1 MPKSTDFIDFD
12 QFRRNWPQSYNQ
24 SIESIMQLEQKLLVD
39 RLEANAYIGSSIEV
53 TDNTGRLLVQAKEEL
68 DTTLRSVQNLSERV
82 SQLHDIKQLHQE
94 WTKFAMKLLQNENKL
109 TNDRM
114 SVLSAALGK
123 LSVRVERL
131 SRPSLLKRVK
141 GKVISKV
148 KRILGGLR

>member
-24 SIESIMQLEQKLLVD
+24 SIESIMQLEQKLLFD

-94 WTKFAMKLLQNENKL
+94 WTKFAMKFQNEGKL